1 MKKFK
6 FSMAG
11 IKNVRDTQKEA
22 AEMELM
28 KARAELVKWENAV
41 VDITDII
48 HKAYLFDFKTIV
60 NHATFFVQRE
70 KNIYNL
76 KRTKRD
82 IEFKVEEAKGK
93 LNLEMGKFQ
102 KAVLEAKKIEI
113 VAEKEH
119 KHWELDFNREEQ
131 TLSDEV
137 GVKLQ
142 SRKQVS

>member
-28 KARAELVKWENAV
+28 KARAEVVKWENAV
-41 VDITDII
+41 VEIIDII
-48 HKAYLFDFKTIV
+48 HKAYLFDFRKIV
-60 NHATFFVQRE
+60 DHSTFFIQRE

-82 IEFKVEEAKGK
+82 MEFKVEESKAK
-93 LNLEMGKFQ
+93 LNLEMGKFK
-102 KAVLEAKKIEI
+102 KALLEAKKITI
-113 VAEKEH
+113 VEEKEY
-119 KHWELDFNREEQ
+119 KNWELNFNREEQ

-142 SRKQVS
+142 NRKQVS